1 MLQAERLGQH
11 LAKRGFRFTHFFS
24 SYLQRANKT
33 AKAIRNCQ
41 PHHSEDPEKKLHV
54 TRLETLQEQ
63 DFGFYEGKPFYAR
76 PANST
81 KSGMNYHRSQHS
93 SEPGFQDIESKQSMS
108 ARADSFVHENL
119 LPIICK
125 DLGPKEITVAVVS
138 HGVILGYVWRS
149 ILKLFAHRTVSLAP
163 GLSVGET
170 AGSTALE
177 SLGRFSN
184 TGYLE
189 LDIQPVITAED
200 PAASE
205 SSNKKISTKTDVLT
219 LYPGLRMAVK
229 AVNSKEH
236 LQGLKRTRGIS
247 SGKHDEGQKR
257 IEAFFQKSEKK
268 IDNKTDILNGKKVGK
283 NSVKKNDN
291 SNNRSEGG

>member
-11 LAKRGFRFTHFFS
+11 LAKRGFRFTHYFS

-54 TRLETLQEQ
+54 TRLKTLQEQ
-63 DFGFYEGKPFYAR
+63 DFGFYEGKPFYVR
-76 PANST
+76 PSNST
-81 KSGMNYHRSQHS
+81 KSGMDYHRSQHS
-93 SEPGFQDIESKQSMS
+93 NEPGFQDIESKQSMS

-125 DLGPKEITVAVVS
+125 DLGPKEATVAVIS

-149 ILKLFAHRTVSLAP
+149 ILRLFAQRTVSLAP
-163 GLSVGET
+163 GLSVGGT
-170 AGSTALE
+170 GGSMALE

-189 LDIQPVITAED
+189 LDIQPVMIAGD

-205 SSNKKISTKTDVLT
+205 SSNTNTSARTDVFT
-219 LYPGLRMAVK
+219 LYPGLRMVVI
-229 AVNSKEH
+229 AVNGKEH

-257 IEAFFQKSEKK
+257 IETFFQKSEKK
-268 IDNKTDILNGKKVGK
+268 IDNKTDVKDG
-283 NSVKKNDN
+283 VKKDDKSDN
-291 SNNRSEGG
+291 KSKGG